1 MRYQAVSYQQQPKGV
16 KCSMPHFIDM
26 PHGIS
31 FDLEELLHYQVKLG
45 ESYDP
50 DIDYGVSREL
60 SYKPVVL
67 GRVDICGIMVICQ
80 PSPYLI
86 RNGQT

>member
-1 MRYQAVSYQQQPKGV
+1 MKVERNWDP
-16 KCSMPHFIDM
+16 
-26 PHGIS
+26 
-31 FDLEELLHYQVKLG
+31 LEENLTS
-45 ESYDP
+45 E
-50 DIDYGVSREL
+50 
-60 SYKPVVL
+60 L